1 MSEKLKIGILIWRG
15 NQKLTFD
22 MGFKKI
28 ENCFKNFN
36 VLNHQRAKVAQNR
49 NFHEMT
55 SILS

>member
-1 MSEKLKIGILIWRG
+1 MAG